1 MNIAISRAGMI
12 AAAAVITPQTD
23 ARYYLNGIL
32 IEKHAKKGVIIVTT
46 DGHRM
51 LACHDE
57 HAEFSDDMPVIVR
70 FEKEVLAMARKP
82 ANLDKPLFI
91 TSNDGDKSVS
101 VDIGGITFC
110 NGGEVLAG
118 NFPDWRRVCPK
129 QTGDSAAACYDAA
142 YLADW
147 SPVSRYLA
155 INGNV
160 QAITIRAEDK
170 ASSAAVF
177 FYGVDY
183 AFGVIM
189 PMRDHPDAMT
199 SIPAWASSAN
209 SWEAL
214 DICT

>member
-12 AAAAVITPQTD
+12 AASAVITPKSD
-23 ARYYLNGIL
+23 IRYYLNGIL
-32 IEKHAKKGVIIVTT
+32 SEKHHEKGAIIVTT

-57 HAEFSDDMPVIVR
+57 NAEFSDDMPVIVR

-101 VDIGGITFC
+101 VDIGGITFR
-110 NGGEVLAG
+110 NGGEVLDG
-118 NFPDWRRVCPK
+118 TFPDWRHVCPQ
-129 QTGDSAAACYDAA
+129 QTGDSAAACYNAA

-147 SPVSRYLA
+147 AWVCRFL
-155 INGNV
+155 NGNV
-160 QAITIRAEDK
+160 KVQAVTIRAENET
-170 ASSAAVF
+170 SSAAVF

-199 SIPAWASSAN
+199 SIPAWAGVMK
-209 SWEAL
+209 
-214 DICT
+214 

>member
-12 AAAAVITPQTD
+12 AAAAVITPKSD
-23 ARYYLNGIL
+23 IRYYLNGIL
-32 IEKHAKKGVIIVTT
+32 IEKHHEKGAIIVTT

-51 LACHDE
+51 LVCYDE

-70 FEKEVLAMARKP
+70 FEKETLAMARKP
-82 ANLDKPLFI
+82 ASLDKPLFI
-91 TSNDGDKSVS
+91 ASNDGDKSVS
-101 VDIGGITFC
+101 VDIGGVTFC
-110 NGGEVLAG
+110 SGGEVLDG
-118 NFPDWRRVCPK
+118 TFPDWRRVCPN
-129 QTGDSAAACYDAA
+129 QTGDSAAACYNVA

-160 QAITIRAEDK
+160 QAVTIRAENET
-170 ASSAAVF
+170 SSAAVF

-189 PMRDHPDAMT
+189 PMREDPDAMT
-199 SIPAWASSAN
+199 SIPAWASSAK
-209 SWEAL
+209 
-214 DICT
+214 

>member
-1 MNIAISRAGMI
+1 MNIAISRSGMI
-12 AAAAVITPQTD
+12 AAAAVITPKSD
-23 ARYYLNGIL
+23 IRYYLNGIL
-32 IEKHAKKGVIIVTT
+32 IEKHHEKGVIIVTT

-51 LACHDE
+51 LVCYDE

-70 FEKEVLAMARKP
+70 FEKEALAMARKP

-101 VDIGGITFC
+101 VDIGGVTFC
-110 NGGEVLAG
+110 NGGEVLDG

-147 SPVSRYLA
+147 SPVSHYLTQ
-155 INGNV
+155 NGKH
-160 QAITIRAEDK
+160 QGITIRAEDK

-189 PMRDHPDAMT
+189 PMREDRNTMT
-199 SIPAWASSAN
+199 SIPAWAVA
-209 SWEAL
+209 AK
-214 DICT
+214 